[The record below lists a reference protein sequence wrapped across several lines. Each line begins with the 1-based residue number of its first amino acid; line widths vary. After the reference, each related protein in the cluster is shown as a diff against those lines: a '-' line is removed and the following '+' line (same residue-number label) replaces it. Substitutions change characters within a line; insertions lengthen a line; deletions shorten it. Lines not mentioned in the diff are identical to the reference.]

1 MVRWYNC
8 LLCNSV
14 IVLLYLAFA
23 IAAPKHHKN
32 ISLEL
37 WHCLIAIIGSFLAG
51 AINTLAGNGS
61 AITLTILTELMGLPG
76 NLANGTN
83 RLGVFTQSTASTWVF
98 WRGGKLDWQR
108 SWAFVV
114 FSSIGAI
121 IGALVAVWISSDQF
135 YVVFR
140 YLMVFMLFVL
150 LFKPERW
157 LRNTDLDRPLSLWAV
172 VPLCLALGFYGGF
185 IQMGM
190 GIFFL
195 AVMVLAARYSLT
207 ESNAVKSAMV
217 AIYTFLAILIFQW
230 QGLIDW
236 KIGSIMAVGQMLG
249 GYLAAVYA
257 AKSPQANL
265 WAHRLLVVVVILSTI
280 KMFNLYKIFF

>member
-1 MVRWYNC
+1 MEIWQY
-8 LLCNSV
+8 
-14 IVLLYLAFA
+14 I
-23 IAAPKHHKN
+23 
-32 ISLEL
+32 
-37 WHCLIAIIGSFLAG
+37 IAIIGGFLAG

-61 AITLTILTELMGLPG
+61 TITLTILTEIMGLPG

-83 RLGVFTQSTASTWVF
+83 RIGIFTQSAASTWVF
-98 WRGGKLDWQR
+98 WRGGKLDWRR

-121 IGALVAVWISSDQF
+121 VGALVAVFISSDRFETIFQ
-135 YVVFR
+135 

-157 LRNTDLDRPLSLWAV
+157 LRNTDVDRPLSLWAII
-172 VPLCLALGFYGGF
+172 PLCLALGFYGGF

-230 QGLIDW
+230 QGFIDW
-236 KIGSIMAVGQMLG
+236 KIGFIMAIGQTLG
-249 GYLAAVYA
+249 GYLTALYA
-257 AKSPQANL
+257 ARSVQANI
-265 WAHRLLVVVVILSTI
+265 WAHRLLIAVVILSII
-280 KMFNLYKIFF
+280 KMFNLYQVFF